1 MKMISLNKH
10 RELESGRKL
19 KMGKSYPHFQN
30 EGKILLQKK
39 KKENTVDLQLTS

>member
-1 MKMISLNKH
+1 MKMTSLNKQ

-19 KMGKSYPHFQN
+19 KMGKSYLPFQE

-39 KKENTVDLQLTS
+39 PLDLQLAS